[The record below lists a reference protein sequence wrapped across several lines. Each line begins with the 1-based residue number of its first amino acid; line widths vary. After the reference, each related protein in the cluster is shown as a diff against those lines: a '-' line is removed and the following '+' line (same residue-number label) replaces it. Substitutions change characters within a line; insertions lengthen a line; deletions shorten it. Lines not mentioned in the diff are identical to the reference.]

1 MRSTPL
7 SLIAAT
13 LLGAAVGLILSLN
26 GLLARLSG
34 AFLEG
39 GWLGTMWSE
48 IPAAL
53 RLDHGAW
60 ALTVVILGL
69 MMWGAFGALWARSTW
84 GRPAALILACL
95 SLPFFPVVSAL
106 AAVVLLLLLLPA
118 SRAWGTTPS

>member
-1 MRSTPL
+1 MPL

-34 AFLEG
+34 TFLEG
-39 GWLGTMWSE
+39 GWLGTMWSD
-48 IPAAL
+48 IPTAL

-60 ALTVVILGL
+60 ALTVVTLGL
-69 MMWGAFGALWARSTW
+69 MVWGSFGALWARSTW
-84 GRPAALILACL
+84 GRPAALALACL
-95 SLPFFPVVSAL
+95 SLPFFPAVSAL

-118 SRAWGTTPS
+118 SKARGTTPS

>member
-1 MRSTPL
+1 MRNTPL

-39 GWLGTMWSE
+39 GWLGTMWSA
-48 IPAAL
+48 IPGAL

-60 ALTVVILGL
+60 ALTVVTLGL
-69 MMWGAFGALWARSTW
+69 MWWGALGALWARSTW
-84 GRPAALILACL
+84 GRPAALALACL
-95 SLPFFPVVSAL
+95 SLPLFPTVSAL
-106 AAVVLLLLLLPA
+106 AALFLLLLLLPA
-118 SRAWGTTPS
+118 SKAWGTTPS

>member
-1 MRSTPL
+1 MRNMPL

-26 GLLARLSG
+26 ALLARLSG

-39 GWLGTMWSE
+39 GWLGTMWSG

-60 ALTVVILGL
+60 ALTVVTLGL

-84 GRPAALILACL
+84 GRPAALILAGL
-95 SLPFFPVVSAL
+95 SLPFFPMVSAL

-118 SRAWGTTPS
+118 SKAWGTTPS

>member
-1 MRSTPL
+1 MRNTPL

-39 GWLGTMWSE
+39 GWLGTMWSA

-53 RLDHGAW
+53 RLGTGAW
-60 ALTVVILGL
+60 AMTVVTLGL
-69 MMWGAFGALWARSTW
+69 MVWGAFGALWARSPW
-84 GRPAALILACL
+84 GRPAALAVVCL
-95 SLPFFPVVSAL
+95 SLPFFPAVSAL
-106 AAVVLLLLLLPA
+106 SAAILLLLLLPA
-118 SRAWGTTPS
+118 SKAWGTASS